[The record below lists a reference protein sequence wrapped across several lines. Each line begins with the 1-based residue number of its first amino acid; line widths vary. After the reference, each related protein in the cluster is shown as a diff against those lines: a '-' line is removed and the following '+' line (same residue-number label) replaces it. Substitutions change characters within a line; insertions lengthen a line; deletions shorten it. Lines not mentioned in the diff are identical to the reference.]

1 MDVNYFDAQHVAT
14 NTINHQQIVNS
25 ADLENDDI
33 PELLDNDI
41 SKKTEENIEQ
51 YIQYKDKLETIPEES
66 DEDFLVTMQGNG
78 DDGDHT
84 VHPRGL
90 RRRAV
95 QYSY

>member
-1 MDVNYFDAQHVAT
+1 M

-33 PELLDNDI
+33 PELLDNDTGE
-41 SKKTEENIEQ
+41 KTEENIKQ
-51 YIQYKDKLETIPEES
+51 YFRYKDELEKIPEES
-66 DEDFLVTMQGNG
+66 DEDLLVTMQGDG
-78 DDGDHT
+78 DDGDT
-84 VHPRGL
+84 IRPRGL